1 MPHSKPVNSQTG
13 NVSTMAENATRLI
26 DFDEGGSEALVH
38 QRPDS
43 LDPLAAA
50 ALAAPQ
56 TVPDQAAAPSPTIPR
71 HPYLLGRDTC
81 ALVVVDM
88 QAPFLNAIFERERL
102 TQNVL
107 LLCRAAALLNIP
119 AIATVQYA
127 NAWAASC
134 PKSPSAAEAPLT
146 SPRQDVLFLRRL
158 RRLFDAL
165 AQTGRKQ
172 VLLCGLETHIC
183 VSQTAHDLL
192 HAGYQVHVA
201 ADAVS
206 SRTVEKHKLG
216 MERIATRGA
225 PVRRRGRRLRMA
237 ARGRNARVQGDSKI
251 GAVKAR
257 RDKALRTRQGGR

>member
-56 TVPDQAAAPSPTIPR
+56 TVPDQAAAPPPTIPR

-102 TQNVL
+102 TKNVL
-107 LLCRAAALLNIP
+107 LLCRAAALLNVP

-127 NAWAASC
+127 ERMGGLVPEVADALPSGTADLALDKMCFSC
-134 PKSPSAAEAPLT
+134 AGSDA
-146 SPRQDVLFLRRL
+146 FL
-158 RRLFDAL
+158 DAL
-165 AQTGRKQ
+165 AQTGRRQ
-172 VLLCGLETHIC
+172 ILLCGLETHIC

-206 SRTVEKHKLG
+206 SRTLEKHKLG
-216 MERIATRGA
+216 MERIRDAGA
-225 PVRRRGRRLRMA
+225 RPCAAEAAVYEWLREAGTPEFKEILKLVR
-237 ARGRNARVQGDSKI
+237 
-251 GAVKAR
+251 
-257 RDKALRTRQGGR
+257 